1 MYNTYLFSVSLLNE
15 GKIEKAFDNIISN
28 GDDIYLIRLLLLNKD
43 IIANIPLHLFKH
55 ILLRINMIS
64 LSNFIENMMFNLIDE
79 ILRKNI
85 IINDALTW
93 NEISLW
99 LKELM
104 KHKNSNIKQKAS
116 IIYKELIKRINNK

>member
-1 MYNTYLFSVSLLNE
+1 
-15 GKIEKAFDNIISN
+15 
-28 GDDIYLIRLLLLNKD
+28 
-43 IIANIPLHLFKH
+43 
-55 ILLRINMIS
+55 MIS
-64 LSNFIENMMFNLIDE
+64 LSHFIENMMFNLIDE

-93 NEISLW
+93 IEISLW